1 MFVIFV
7 LTFFIQLWLFL
18 YNRNEEKGLRQTFLQ
33 TFLLTFGFVF
43 ITTEVLSLFHLIN
56 KYSFIFLWCFTNL
69 ILALLNN
76 RQNKTEFR
84 KILLKVWQGIK
95 DSPKIYLVLTS
106 IIYLITL
113 IISFC
118 YPPNTYDSMT
128 YHLARVGHW
137 IQSGSV
143 EFYPTAIL
151 RQLYQAPLAEYSILH
166 LQLLS
171 GNDYFANFP
180 QWISFV
186 ACGIAV
192 SLIVKEL
199 GEDFKTQFLAVVF
212 SATIPMAIVQ
222 STGTQN
228 DLVVSIFVVSF
239 FYYWLRAVKTNS
251 WTDFALV
258 GISLGLAILSKGTAY
273 LFCFP
278 IGLAFVGVHF
288 WSLKTSLFRI
298 NFLKKVVLVLLIALS
313 FNVINYGRNYSLF
326 GSPVTSGEDKV
337 SNENLTAKMF
347 LANLTRNYAIH
358 LGTKSE
364 MLNYYIDTSVAN
376 FLGEEL
382 HNPDSTWMNNKF
394 NVTFSTHEDSAN
406 NPLHLLLIT
415 LALLILPFLKG
426 KDRKYIICL
435 VFSVFIGFI
444 LYSLLLKWQI
454 WASRLQLPLFI
465 LGSVL
470 ISIFISKF
478 IKKYSILLVII
489 FFLLSISYLID
500 SSPRSVINIEG
511 DFALFEGNRQHKYF
525 VNIFMFG
532 TSYIEASNFVKNQPQ
547 RPENVGLFI
556 GFNDYE
562 YPFWVF
568 LKDDFAQK
576 PFIYHVGVENVS
588 GKLIG
593 ERMLPDYVIATKDG
607 NIIEGIEYNEIWVK
621 GNVRVLVKK

>member
-7 LTFFIQLWLFL
+7 LIFFVSLWLFL
-18 YNRNEEKGLRQTFLQ
+18 YNRNVEKGLRQTFLQ
-33 TFLLTFGFVF
+33 TFLLTFSFVF
-43 ITTEVLSLFHLIN
+43 ITTELFSVFHLLN
-56 KYSFIFLWCFTNL
+56 KYCVLFLWGVASLGLIFLNY
-69 ILALLNN
+69 
-76 RQNKTEFR
+76 RQSKTEIS
-84 KILLKVWQGIK
+84 KISQKIWQGIK

-113 IISFC
+113 IISFS

-180 QWISFV
+180 QWISFM

-199 GEDFKTQFLAVVF
+199 GEDLKTQFLAVVF
-212 SATIPMAIVQ
+212 SATLPMAIVQ

-239 FYYWLRAVKTNS
+239 FYYWLRAIKTNS
-251 WTDFALV
+251 WSDFALV

-278 IGLAFVGVHF
+278 IGLSFVGLHF
-288 WSLKTSLFRI
+288 WSLKNSSLRL

-313 FNVINYGRNYSLF
+313 LNFAHYARNYSLF
-326 GSPVTSGEDKV
+326 GSPISTGEEKL
-337 SNENLTAKMF
+337 SNQNLSVKMLF
-347 LANLTRNYAIH
+347 ANLTRNYAIH
-358 LGTKSE
+358 LGTSSE
-364 MLNYYIDTSVAN
+364 NYNEFIENKLSNIFGDELN
-376 FLGEEL
+376 
-382 HNPDSTWMNNKF
+382 NPDSTWLDNKF
-394 NVTFSTHEDSAN
+394 GVSYSTNEDLAGN
-406 NPLHLLLIT
+406 FLHILLLSLSLLLIP
-415 LALLILPFLKG
+415 LFCG
-426 KDRKYIICL
+426 NHRKYLFLIA
-435 VFSVFIGFI
+435 FSVVIGFF

-454 WASRLQLPLFI
+454 WASRLQTPLFM
-465 LGSVL
+465 LGTVL
-470 ISIFISKF
+470 ITIILTR
-478 IKKYSILLVII
+478 IKLGLVFAICC
-489 FFLLSISYLID
+489 FLLT
-500 SSPRSVINIEG
+500 SSFLFLSTPRIVFSNEREVI
-511 DFALFEGNRQHKYF
+511 LFKQTREQKYF
-525 VNIFMFG
+525 SNLSG
-532 TSYIEASNFVKNQPQ
+532 LDPLYSEAIALIKTQPQ
-547 RPENVGLFI
+547 KPESVGLFI

-576 PFIYHVGVENVS
+576 PYLYHVGVENVS
-588 GKLIG
+588 EKLIG
-593 ERMLPDYVIATKDG
+593 ERPLPDFVIATKEG
-607 NIIEGIEYNEIWVK
+607 NIIEGIEYNEIWSK